1 MEKQRSS
8 RRVRRKKN
16 EYSKMIVS
24 LIVLMNIIFTVVVFF
39 CFLQTGTEPSALIA
53 AWFSFTTI
61 ELWSLSRIKN
71 KKIEREI
78 KQDMYRPEGW
88 G

>member
-1 MEKQRSS
+1 MDK
-8 RRVRRKKN
+8 RKRNRNSVKGQ
-16 EYSKMIVS
+16 YSK
-24 LIVLMNIIFTVVVFF
+24 LIVTAVILLNIIFTIAVLFIF
-39 CFLQTGTEPSALIA
+39 YRTGSEPSTIIG

-71 KKIEREI
+71 KKIEKEI
-78 KQDMYRPEGW
+78 KEIKNNEYDG

>member
-1 MEKQRSS
+1 MERRNSS
-8 RRVRRKKN
+8 RRIRKKKKN

-24 LIVLMNIIFTVVVFF
+24 LIVIMNIIFTIAVFY
-39 CFLQTGTEPSALIA
+39 CFVLTGTEPAVLIG

-61 ELWSLSRIKN
+61 ELWSLSRIQN
-71 KKIEREI
+71 KKIEKEI
-78 KQDMYRPEGW
+78 KEYQYNEW